1 LFPSAP
7 ATIHEPTRRN
17 TKPITTDLDF
27 KGETVCRAWSPA
39 FGKKLQV
46 KRSSREI
53 ALSWPLLLL
62 LVAVLILL
70 GSHPTNSHEPVT
82 TKLRFNK
89 EIIRIFQD
97 HCLACHQPGSNTKT
111 FLNNY
116 ASARPWAKAVKEE
129 VLERRM
135 PPSQAVKGFGRFE
148 DDYGLTQHEVDQ
160 IVAWVDGG
168 TPKGDDKDLP
178 PDLLLTATK
187 NNNVGSRTSAL
198 KIIAIR
204 ATEEIPAGVGDHR
217 IESWVRITADAEAV
231 AIRPLLFPF
240 AKSLEVTAY
249 RPDRTN
255 EVLVWAEDYRYDS
268 QPTYYF
274 KDAVPLPKGTGVRF
288 VAYVN
293 KASTNPIRLQSPL
306 CELSFTLQRRSSH
319 KRNIKPSAVV
329 GSPAAEQVYTCAMHP
344 DVITDDP
351 GSCPKCGMT
360 LIKTPRPEAADFDV
374 RMRTRPTSI
383 KAGETFRLAFDIHH
397 PKSGAPVRDFHIV
410 HDMPFHLFV
419 VSQDLNYFAHIHPR
433 HQADGSFVIE
443 TSVPKSGAYFVYA
456 DIFPVG
462 GVPQVA
468 YGNLITAGYQGD
480 LFSSRARIE
489 RDRVLTRELENT
501 RFALTIDPREPVA
514 GKKLTL
520 KYQITDLKSGEAV
533 RDLEPYLD
541 AWGHTLILS
550 EDARDYVHSH
560 PVQLIPDGVDRT
572 GMRGG
577 PEISFE
583 AFVPRSGRYRI
594 WSQFQRHG
602 KVITVPFTIEVKPY

>member
-1 LFPSAP
+1 LPAWFPAQ
-7 ATIHEPTRRN
+7 AQRRN
-17 TKPITTDLDF
+17 TRLF
-27 KGETVCRAWSPA
+27 RLRLCA
-39 FGKKLQV
+39 FAKKLQV

-53 ALSWPLLLL
+53 ALSWLLLLL
-62 LVAVLILL
+62 LVAVCIFLA
-70 GSHPTNSHEPVT
+70 SHPTSSHEPVT
-82 TKLRFNK
+82 TKIRFNK
-89 EIIRIFQD
+89 EIVRIFQD
-97 HCLACHQPGSNTKT
+97 HCLACHQPGSNTKI

-116 ASARPWAKAVKEE
+116 ASARPWAKAIKEE
-129 VLERRM
+129 ILERRM

-178 PDLLLTATK
+178 PDLVPPASK
-187 NNNVGSRTSAL
+187 KDSDNSRIKAL
-198 KIIAIR
+198 KIIAMR
-204 ATEEIPAGVGDHR
+204 ATEQIPAGVGHQR
-217 IESWVRITADAEAV
+217 VESSVRISADAEAI

-249 RPDRTN
+249 RPNGTN
-255 EVLVWAEDYRYDS
+255 EVLVWAEDYRYDW

-274 KDAVPLPKGTGVRF
+274 KSAIPLPKGTRVSA

-306 CELSFTLQRRSSH
+306 CELSFTLRGTSSH
-319 KRNIKPSAVV
+319 KRRVKLSAAVD
-329 GSPAAEQVYTCAMHP
+329 SRAAEEVYTCSMHS
-344 DVITDDP
+344 DVMTDDP
-351 GSCPKCGMT
+351 GKCPKCGMT
-360 LIKTPRPEAADFDV
+360 LIKTARPEAADFDI
-374 RMRTRPTSI
+374 RIRTTPSFI

-397 PKSGAPVRDFHIV
+397 PRSGARVKDFHIV

-433 HQADGSFVIE
+433 QQADGSFAIE
-443 TSVPKSGAYFVYA
+443 TSVPKSGAYFVYS
-456 DIFPVG
+456 DVFPVG

-468 YGNLITAGYQGD
+468 YGNLITAGYKGD
-480 LFSSRARIE
+480 LFTSRARIE
-489 RDRVLTRELENT
+489 PDRVLTREVENT

-520 KYQITDLKSGEAV
+520 KYQITDLKSGESV

-583 AFVPRSGRYRI
+583 AFLPRSGRYRI
-594 WSQFQRHG
+594 WSQFQRNG

>member
-1 LFPSAP
+1 M
-7 ATIHEPTRRN
+7 
-17 TKPITTDLDF
+17 
-27 KGETVCRAWSPA
+27 
-39 FGKKLQV
+39 
-46 KRSSREI
+46 
-53 ALSWPLLLL
+53 LLLL
-62 LVAVLILL
+62 LF
-70 GSHPTNSHEPVT
+70 GSHPTSSHEPVT
-82 TKLRFNK
+82 TKIRFNK

-97 HCLACHQPGSNTKT
+97 HCLACHQPGSNTKI

-129 VLERRM
+129 ILERRM

-178 PDLLLTATK
+178 PDLVPTASK
-187 NNNVGSRTSAL
+187 NNNVDSRTRAL
-198 KIIAIR
+198 KTIAIR
-204 ATEEIPAGVGDHR
+204 ATEGIPAGVEHQR
-217 IESWVRITADAEAV
+217 IESSVRIPADAEAV

-240 AKSLEVTAY
+240 AESLEVTAY
-249 RPDRTN
+249 RPDGTN

-274 KDAVPLPKGTGVRF
+274 KDAVPLPKGTRVRA

-293 KASTNPIRLQSPL
+293 QASGNGIRLQSPL
-306 CELSFTLQRRSSH
+306 CELSFRPQGRSSH
-319 KRNIKPSAVV
+319 KRHVRPSAAIDIR
-329 GSPAAEQVYTCAMHP
+329 AAEQVYTCAMHA
-344 DVITDDP
+344 DVITDEP
-351 GSCPKCGMT
+351 GKCPKCGMT

-374 RMRTRPTSI
+374 RIRTTPSVIR
-383 KAGETFRLAFDIHH
+383 AGETFTLAFDIRH
-397 PKSGAPVRDFHIV
+397 PKSGAMVKDFHIV

-433 HQADGSFVIE
+433 QQADGSFAIE
-443 TSVPKSGAYFVYA
+443 TSVPKSGAYFVYS

-468 YGNLITAGYQGD
+468 YGNLITAGYRGD
-480 LFSSRARIE
+480 LFSSRARIKP
-489 RDRVLTRELENT
+489 DQVLTRELEST
-501 RFALTIDPREPVA
+501 RFALTIDPHEPVA

-520 KYQITDLKSGEAV
+520 KYQVTDLKSGEAV

-560 PVQLIPDGVDRT
+560 PVQLIPNEADRT

-583 AFVPRSGRYRI
+583 AFLPRSGRYRI

>member
-1 LFPSAP
+1 M
-7 ATIHEPTRRN
+7 
-17 TKPITTDLDF
+17 
-27 KGETVCRAWSPA
+27 
-39 FGKKLQV
+39 
-46 KRSSREI
+46 
-53 ALSWPLLLL
+53 
-62 LVAVLILL
+62 LL
-70 GSHPTNSHEPVT
+70 GSHSTSSHEPVT
-82 TKLRFNK
+82 TKIRFNR

-97 HCLACHQPGSNTKT
+97 HCLVCHQPGSNTKI

-116 ASARPWAKAVKEE
+116 ASTRPWAKAIKEE
-129 VLERRM
+129 ILERRM
-135 PPSQAVKGFGRFE
+135 PPSQVVKAFGRFE
-148 DDYGLTQHEVDQ
+148 DDYGLNQHEVDQ

-178 PDLLLTATK
+178 PDPVLSASK
-187 NNNVGSRTSAL
+187 NNNVDSRTSSL
-198 KIIAIR
+198 KTIAIS
-204 ATEEIPAGVGDHR
+204 ATEEIPAGVEHHR
-217 IESWVRITADAEAV
+217 IESSVRIPVDAEAV

-249 RPDRTN
+249 RPDGTS
-255 EVLVWAEDYRYDS
+255 EVLVWAQDYRYDW

-274 KDAVPLPKGTGVRF
+274 KDAVPLPKGTRVRA

-293 KASTNPIRLQSPL
+293 QASTDPVRLQSPL
-306 CELSFTLQRRSSH
+306 CELSFTLQGRSSH
-319 KRNIKPSAVV
+319 KRNIKSSAVV
-329 GSPAAEQVYTCAMHP
+329 DSPAAEQVYTCSMHA

-351 GSCPKCGMT
+351 GKCPKCGMT
-360 LIKTPRPEAADFDV
+360 LIRTPRPEAADFDV
-374 RMRTRPTSI
+374 RIRTRPALIKGGIKGGI

-397 PKSGAPVRDFHIV
+397 PKSGATVKDFHIV

-433 HQADGSFVIE
+433 QQADGGFAIE
-443 TSVPKSGAYFVYA
+443 TSVPKSGAYFIYSDV
-456 DIFPVG
+456 FPIG

-468 YGNLITAGYQGD
+468 YGNLITAGYHGD

-489 RDRVLTRELENT
+489 RDQVLTRELEGT
-501 RFALTIDPREPVA
+501 RFALTIDPREPLA

-550 EDARDYVHSH
+550 EDAKDYVHSH
-560 PVQLIPDGVDRT
+560 PVQLIPGGVDRT
-572 GMRGG
+572 AVRGG
-577 PEISFE
+577 PEVSFE
-583 AFVPRSGRYRI
+583 AFLPRSGRYRI